1 MKIVVVWCALLF
13 AAASAFGQTAVIK
26 ELSGTVEVKAP
37 GETSWKPASAGMVI
51 TKNTLI
57 STGFRSTALVGLGN
71 SLLTVQALTRLSLE
85 EIALSQGN
93 EKIGLA
99 LQTGRVR
106 ANVTPPS
113 GGRTDFTVRSP
124 TATASVRG
132 TTFSFDTNS
141 VSVSG
146 GLVSFSG
153 ANGLPVAVAAG
164 ESSALTRRGT
174 ADAAAGAETTPPAPV
189 GTPEGAVTTL
199 VTPKPIP
206 SIPYG
211 TVRAGLAW

>member
-1 MKIVVVWCALLF
+1 MKIVVLCCALLF
-13 AAASAFGQTAVIK
+13 AAAFAFGQTGVIK
-26 ELSGTVEVKAP
+26 EITGTVELKAP
-37 GETSWKPASAGMVI
+37 GATSWKPASVGMVI

-106 ANVTPPS
+106 ANVMPPS

-132 TTFSFDTNS
+132 TTFVFDANS

-146 GLVSFSG
+146 GLVTFAG

-164 ESSALTRRGT
+164 ESSAVMWRGT
-174 ADAAAGAETTPPAPV
+174 AAAPVGAETAPPSPV
-189 GTPEGAVTTL
+189 GASEGAITTL
-199 VTPKPIP
+199 VTSTPIP

-211 TVRAGLAW
+211 AVRAGFTW